1 MNDIFSMFNPDW
13 WMDENNNALLITD
26 AVLFLLLCI
35 PVLYLFICALFSLG
49 RYKNPYQPAKVT
61 HRFLVLFTVLRNG
74 KEVINSINHFL
85 DTQLYPRNK
94 YDVAVAATQLPEE
107 DLVTLLQMPV
117 NIVVPDKEQ
126 CTKVYAIQQVMER
139 YSPAEYDMVVI
150 FNSDNRIVPNA
161 LSLFNNAYYSGCDAI
176 QAHRMTENLTT
187 SIAVL
192 NATSEEINNNIFR
205 KAHTR
210 MGFSSALIGSAM
222 AFDFP
227 MFHEIAPKLKG
238 SDLSKAMET
247 ALLEQNIF
255 TEYMEEVVCYSKKEE
270 SADGYEAQRIGWLRS
285 QYSSTIF
292 ALRKLPITLL
302 RGQWDYALKLF
313 QWLMPSRF
321 LLIAL
326 IVLCAICITLLD
338 WTLSFKWY
346 ALLVVIA
353 ITFLMALPDGEVNKR
368 FKRSVWALPIL
379 VFASVFSHFTRFF
392 QFKKSKSS
400 KKKEKTAE
408 TAEAAEK
415 KNSRKD

>member
-1 MNDIFSMFNPDW
+1 MNEIFSIFNPDW
-13 WMDENNNALLITD
+13 WMDENNNALQITD
-26 AVLFLLLCI
+26 AILFLFLCL

-49 RYKNPYQPAKVT
+49 KYKNPYPPAKEI
-61 HRFLVLFTVLRNG
+61 HRFLVLFTVLRNS
-74 KEVINSINHFL
+74 KEVIQSINHFL
-85 DTQLYPRNK
+85 DTQLYPRDK
-94 YDVAVAATQLPEE
+94 YDIAVAATQLAEE

-139 YSPAEYDMVVI
+139 YSPAEYDMVII

-222 AFDFP
+222 AFDFA

-247 ALLEQNIF
+247 ALLQQNIF

-285 QYSSTIF
+285 QYSSTIL
-292 ALRKLPITLL
+292 ALKRLPITLL
-302 RGQWDYALKLF
+302 RGEWDYALKLF

-326 IVLCAICITLLD
+326 ITLCAVGVTFLD

-346 ALLVVIA
+346 TLLAVIV

-368 FKRSVWALPIL
+368 FKHSIWALPIL
-379 VFASVFSHFTRFF
+379 VFASIFSHFSRFF
-392 QFKKSKSS
+392 QFKKKKKTKKSEE
-400 KKKEKTAE
+400 KKKE
-408 TAEAAEK
+408 
-415 KNSRKD
+415 

>member
-1 MNDIFSMFNPDW
+1 
-13 WMDENNNALLITD
+13 MDENNNALQITD
-26 AVLFLLLCI
+26 AVLFLLLSI
-35 PVLYLFICALFSLG
+35 PVVYLFICALFSLG
-49 RYKNPYQPAKVT
+49 KYKSPYPPAKVQ

-85 DTQLYPRNK
+85 DTQIYPRDK
-94 YDVAVAATQLPEE
+94 YDIAVAATQLPEE

-117 NIVVPDKEQ
+117 NIVVPDKEH

-139 YSPAEYDMVVI
+139 YSPSEYDITVI

-161 LSLFNNAYYSGCDAI
+161 LTLFNNAYYSGCDSI

-192 NATSEEINNNIFR
+192 NATSEEINNSLFR

-222 AFDFP
+222 AFDFA
-227 MFHEIAPKLKG
+227 MFHEIAPTLKG
-238 SDLSKAMET
+238 SDLSKSMET
-247 ALLEQNIF
+247 ALLRQNIY

-270 SADGYEAQRIGWLRS
+270 SANGYEAQRIGWLRA
-285 QYSSTIF
+285 QYSSTIL
-292 ALRKLPITLL
+292 ALRLLPFALL
-302 RGQWDYALKLF
+302 RGEWDYALKLF

-326 IVLCAICITLLD
+326 IILCAVGTTILE
-338 WTLSFKWY
+338 WPLSLKWY
-346 ALLVVIA
+346 VLLCSIA
-353 ITFLMALPDGEVNKR
+353 VSFVMALPEGEVSKR

-379 VFASVFSHFTRFF
+379 VFASIFSHFTRFF
-392 QFKKSKSS
+392 LR
-400 KKKEKTAE
+400 KKKR
-408 TAEAAEK
+408 
-415 KNSRKD
+415 NDVS

>member
-1 MNDIFSMFNPDW
+1 MMSNIFNIFSIDW
-13 WMDENNNALLITD
+13 WMDESNNALQMTD
-26 AVLFLLLCI
+26 SVLFLLLAI
-35 PVLYLFICALFSLG
+35 PVAYLFLCALFSLG
-49 RYKNPYQPAKVT
+49 KYKNPYPAAAVQ

-74 KEVINSINHFL
+74 KEVIESVNRFL
-85 DTQLYPRNK
+85 DTQQYPRDK
-94 YDVAVAATQLPEE
+94 YDVAIAATQLPEE

-117 NIVVPDKEQ
+117 NIVVPDKEY

-139 YSPAEYDMVVI
+139 YAPDEYDLIVI
-150 FNSDNRIVPNA
+150 FNSDNHIVPNA
-161 LSLFNNAYYSGCDAI
+161 LSMFNNAYYSGCDSI
-176 QAHRMTENLTT
+176 QAHRIAENLNT

-192 NATSEEINNNIFR
+192 NATSEEINNNLFR
-205 KAHTR
+205 LAHTR

-222 AFDFP
+222 AFDFA

-247 ALLEQNIF
+247 ALLQQNIF

-285 QYSSTIF
+285 QYSSTIL
-292 ALRKLPITLL
+292 ALKRLPITLL
-302 RGQWDYALKLF
+302 RGEWDYALKLF

-326 IVLCAICITLLD
+326 ITLCAVGVTFLD

-346 ALLVVIA
+346 TLLAVIV

-368 FKRSVWALPIL
+368 FKHSIWALPIL
-379 VFASVFSHFTRFF
+379 VFASIFSHFSRFF
-392 QFKKSKSS
+392 QFKKKKKTKKSEE
-400 KKKEKTAE
+400 KKKE
-408 TAEAAEK
+408 
-415 KNSRKD
+415 